1 MAFPSDTNTL
11 FFSSLL
17 LGYSSS
23 ATSATSIGG
32 LTAAVQISNIL
43 TSVSSVLTLV
53 GFGKGNIAYVTL
65 YLKSA
70 SDYAA
75 VASAYT
81 AFMTYTGQSNYPP
94 LTVHVLSSIIDS
106 PSDATVA
113 LSFVAATTVT
123 YQTTFSTCWPCDS
136 TGGYGQVSENFNLH
150 IT

>member
-1 MAFPSDTNTL
+1 MAFPSDTNKL
-11 FFSSLL
+11 FLSSLL

-23 ATSATSIGG
+23 ATSAASIGG

-81 AFMTYTGQSNYPP
+81 AFMTYYGQIKYPP
-94 LTVHVLSSIIDS
+94 LNLHVLSSIVDS

-113 LSFVAATTVT
+113 LSFIAATSVT
-123 YQTTFSTCWPCDS
+123 YHTQ
-136 TGGYGQVSENFNLH
+136 FNMLAL
-150 IT
+150 